1 MRKEINEIRTPR
13 IGAKVGLKVMIEREA
28 VLSVKQGRKT
38 DTLTIGEL
46 ATALYG
52 TGTKCYIMTPESDS
66 LVYKS

>member
-1 MRKEINEIRTPR
+1 
-13 IGAKVGLKVMIEREA
+13 MIEREP